1 MKLNRGYIMAKFDME
16 LDDNFISKLFEL
28 TDACPPSGDDLN
40 LQALKKQLYELG
52 VILKNQSEEIEE
64 LKTKLKKSRRHVS
77 LSDDDSNDNKKK
89 PSAYTPTATQK
100 APEEEMFEKFKMS
113 PQTES
118 TTHKPQGANDTP
130 IPISYSMPSIM
141 FVEPSVINHVDKEVY
156 DDDGKLAKGC
166 VLIIDDL
173 GVVTYQLSVL
183 FKHAG
188 YLPVTSKEIYEAVD
202 KFKRNSYDYV
212 IMDLF
217 IPTEREGFILLEELK
232 KIATSRN
239 DSTVIGVMSASSRK
253 DHKQICQ
260 KHGAAFY
267 IEKVDDWQRELFK
280 LIMQY
285 SM

>member
-1 MKLNRGYIMAKFDME
+1 MAKFEME

-28 TDACPPSGDDLN
+28 TDTCPPSGDDLN
-40 LQALKKQLYELG
+40 LQSMKKQLYDLG
-52 VILKNQSEEIEE
+52 VILKNQTEEIEE
-64 LKTKLKKSRRHVS
+64 LKTKLKKARRHVS
-77 LSDDDSNDNKKK
+77 LSDSSDSQQKK
-89 PSAYTPTATQK
+89 STSSYTPTAQQK
-100 APEEEMFEKFKMS
+100 APEEEMFEKFKMA
-113 PQTES
+113 PQNES
-118 TTHKPQGANDTP
+118 YAPQKTSGTSDTP
-130 IPISYSMPSIM
+130 VPISYSMPTIM

-156 DDDGKLAKGC
+156 DDDGKLAKGR

-232 KIATSRN
+232 KIAASRN

-267 IEKVDDWQRELFK
+267 VEKIDDWQRELFK

-285 SM
+285 SS

>member
-1 MKLNRGYIMAKFDME
+1 MAKFDME

-40 LQALKKQLYELG
+40 LQALKKQLYDLG
-52 VILKNQSEEIEE
+52 VILKKQGEEIEE
-64 LKTKLKKSRRHVS
+64 LKAKLTKTRRHAS
-77 LSDDDSNDNKKK
+77 SSDDLGSDSKQK
-89 PSAYTPTATQK
+89 SSSYTPTAQQK
-100 APEEEMFEKFKMS
+100 APEEEMYEKFKMA
-113 PQTES
+113 PQSGEPVQRAACA
-118 TTHKPQGANDTP
+118 KGTP
-130 IPISYSMPSIM
+130 VPISYSMTSIM

-156 DDDGKLAKGC
+156 DDDGKLVKGR

-173 GVVTYQLSVL
+173 GIVTYQLSVL

-217 IPTEREGFILLEELK
+217 VPTEREGFILLEELK
-232 KIATSRN
+232 KIAVARN

-253 DHKQICQ
+253 DHKQMCQ

-267 IEKVDDWQRELFK
+267 VEKIDDWQRELFK
-280 LIMQY
+280 LVMQY

>member
-1 MKLNRGYIMAKFDME
+1 MAKFDME

-40 LQALKKQLYELG
+40 LQSLKKQLYDLG
-52 VILKNQSEEIEE
+52 VILKKQSEEIEE

-77 LSDDDSNDNKKK
+77 LSDDSSSDKKK
-89 PSAYTPTATQK
+89 TSSYTPTASQK
-100 APEEEMFEKFKMS
+100 APEEEMFEKFKMA
-113 PQTES
+113 PQAES
-118 TTHKPQGANDTP
+118 TVQKPQGTSDIP

-141 FVEPSVINHVDKEVY
+141 FIEPSVINHVDKEVY
-156 DDDGKLAKGC
+156 DDDGKLAKGR

-232 KIATSRN
+232 KIASSRN

-253 DHKQICQ
+253 EHKQICQ
-260 KHGAAFY
+260 HGAAFY
-267 IEKVDDWQRELFK
+267 VEKVDDWQRELFK

>member
-1 MKLNRGYIMAKFDME
+1 MAKFNME

-28 TDACPPSGDDLN
+28 TDACPPSGDELN
-40 LQALKKQLYELG
+40 LQSLKKQLYDLG

-64 LKTKLKKSRRHVS
+64 LKTKLKKTRRSVS
-77 LSDDDSNDNKKK
+77 QNEDSVCEKTKIQHQTSTVKASPQTNTDD
-89 PSAYTPTATQK
+89 
-100 APEEEMFEKFKMS
+100 MFYEQFKMS
-113 PQTES
+113 PTVES
-118 TTHKPQGANDTP
+118 STSKTP
-130 IPISYSMPSIM
+130 RSGETPAPISYSMPSLM
-141 FVEPSVINHVDKEVY
+141 FVEPAVINHKDKEFY
-156 DDDGKLAKGC
+156 DDDGKLAKGR

-183 FKHAG
+183 FKRAG

-202 KFKRNSYDYV
+202 KFKRTSYDYV
-212 IMDLF
+212 VMDLF
-217 IPTEREGFILLEELK
+217 IPTEREGFILLDELK
-232 KIATSRN
+232 KISASRN

-267 IEKVDDWQRELFK
+267 VEKVDDWQRELFK

>member
-1 MKLNRGYIMAKFDME
+1 MAKFDME

-28 TDACPPSGDDLN
+28 TDTCPPSGDDLN
-40 LQALKKQLYELG
+40 LQSLKKQLYDLG
-52 VILKNQSEEIEE
+52 VILKKQSEEIEE

-77 LSDDDSNDNKKK
+77 FSDDSSSDKKK
-89 PSAYTPTATQK
+89 TSSYTPTASQK
-100 APEEEMFEKFKMS
+100 APEEEMFEKFKMA
-113 PQTES
+113 PQAEATVQK
-118 TTHKPQGANDTP
+118 TQGTSDTP

-141 FVEPSVINHVDKEVY
+141 FIEPSVINHVDKEVY
-156 DDDGKLAKGC
+156 DDDGKLAKGR

-232 KIATSRN
+232 KIASSRN

-253 DHKQICQ
+253 EHKQICQ

-267 IEKVDDWQRELFK
+267 VEKVDDWQRELFK